1 MKYTVTGAVDANHH
15 ATFNVK
21 GNSIAFGV
29 MKGKD
34 ELPNP
39 VELLLG
45 SFAAC
50 CLKNV
55 ERFSEILKYDYE
67 GATIDIIGNRQENP
81 TKLIGIQ
88 YVIKIKG
95 EDINLDLLHRNIQKF
110 GTIYNTLKEMCE
122 ISGEL
127 KLMDE

>member
-1 MKYTVTGAVDANHH
+1 MKYTVTGTVDANHN
-15 ATFNVK
+15 ATFSVK
-21 GNSIAFGV
+21 GNSISFGV
-29 MKGKD
+29 KKGTD
-34 ELPNP
+34 DLPNP

-67 GATIDIIGNRQENP
+67 GATIEIVGDRQENP

-95 EDINLDLLHRNIQKF
+95 KEINLDLLHRNIQKF
-110 GTIYNTLKEMCE
+110 GTIYNTLQEMCE

-127 KLMDE
+127 KMID

>member
-1 MKYTVTGAVDANHH
+1 MITK
-15 ATFNVK
+15 
-21 GNSIAFGV
+21 
-29 MKGKD
+29 
-34 ELPNP
+34 
-39 VELLLG
+39 
-45 SFAAC
+45 
-50 CLKNV
+50 
-55 ERFSEILKYDYE
+55 
-67 GATIDIIGNRQENP
+67 DIIGNRQENP

>member
-1 MKYTVTGAVDANHH
+1 MKYTVTGTVDANHN
-15 ATFNVK
+15 ATFSVK
-21 GNSIAFGV
+21 GNLISFGV
-29 MKGKD
+29 KKGTD
-34 ELPNP
+34 DLPNP

-67 GATIDIIGNRQENP
+67 GATIEIVGDRQENP

-95 EDINLDLLHRNIQKF
+95 KEINLDLLHRNIQKF
-110 GTIYNTLKEMCE
+110 GTIYNTLQEMCE

-127 KLMDE
+127 KMID